1 MLSRGSAPPVQSRH
15 RGSVVAS
22 HLERKYGPV
31 KTPKLLLLAALIC
44 LASLPAMAQ
53 LNDTYVI
60 TASGNSRGAF
70 GTHWMTRFTIFNP
83 HLDSTLNVSVS
94 FLPTGG
100 APGPEKL
107 IELPPNSIAFS
118 DNILDDLYGIE
129 GSGSLLVATFAD
141 DNPDLPDDVLSRSF
155 LVTTD
160 TFNNTPNGT
169 YGQTIPGVW
178 AGLLDY
184 DSDGI
189 SSIAPSVRHGNGWR
203 TNVGAV
209 NLGSCAVNLLVSVF
223 DADGNTILSE
233 APLPIPPYGHNQEP
247 LPVPVEVGSVEFAVA
262 DPCAADDVRYAVVF
276 PYTSTIDNR
285 TGDPTYLTPT
295 LLAEPGILFAKG
307 QKIDPTSLGK
317 KIDSTY
323 ARKVRNHAVRT
334 GTANLK
340 REAAGWR
347 ITQ

>member
-1 MLSRGSAPPVQSRH
+1 M
-15 RGSVVAS
+15 
-22 HLERKYGPV
+22 KN
-31 KTPKLLLLAALIC
+31 PKLLLLAALM
-44 LASLPAMAQ
+44 LLTSLPATAQ

-70 GTHWMTRFTIFNP
+70 GTHWMTRFTLFNP

-107 IELPPNSIAFS
+107 IVLPPNSMAFS
-118 DNILDDLYGIE
+118 ENLLEDLYGIE

-141 DNPDLPDDVLSRSF
+141 DNLHLPDDVLSRSF
-155 LVTTD
+155 LVTSD
-160 TFNNTPNGT
+160 TFNNTPTGT
-169 YGQTIPGVW
+169 FGQTIPGVW

-189 SSIAPSVRHGNGWR
+189 SSVAPNVRHGGNWR

-209 NLGSCAVNLLVSVF
+209 NLGSCAVNLTVNIY
-223 DADGNTILSE
+223 DGNGNTILSQ
-233 APLPIPPYGHNQEP
+233 APLPIPPYGHNQAP
-247 LPVPVEVGSVEFAVA
+247 LPIGVVVGSVEFFVD
-262 DPCAADDVRYAVVF
+262 DPCAENNERYAVVF

-307 QKIDPTSLGK
+307 QKVDPTSLGK
-317 KIDSTY
+317 KIDSAY
-323 ARKVRNHAVRT
+323 ARKVRDHAQRT

-340 REAAGWR
+340 REATGWR
-347 ITQ
+347 ITH

>member
-1 MLSRGSAPPVQSRH
+1 
-15 RGSVVAS
+15 
-22 HLERKYGPV
+22 V
-31 KTPKLLLLAALIC
+31 KNIKLLLLAAIVT

-60 TASGNSRGAF
+60 AAAGNQRGGF
-70 GTHWMTRFTIFNP
+70 GTHWMTRFSLFNP

-107 IELPPNSIAFS
+107 VELPPNSMAYS

-141 DNPDLPDDVLSRSF
+141 DNPGVPDDVLSRSF
-155 LVTTD
+155 LVTSD
-160 TFNNTPNGT
+160 TYNNTGNGT

-178 AGLLDY
+178 SGLLDY

-189 SSIAPSVRHGNGWR
+189 SSVAPIVRNSGAFR

-209 NLGSCAVNLLVSVF
+209 NLGSCGVNLLVSVY
-223 DADGNTILSE
+223 DGDGHTVVSK
-233 APLPIPPYGHNQEP
+233 APLLIPPYGHNQAP
-247 LPVPVEVGSVEFAVA
+247 LPVGINVGSVEFFVD
-262 DPCAADDVRYAVVF
+262 DPCAADTTRYAVVF

-285 TGDPTYLTPT
+285 TGDPTYTTPI

-307 QKIDPTSLGK
+307 QKIDPTTLGK
-317 KIDSTY
+317 KIDTAY
-323 ARKVRNHAVRT
+323 ARNVRNQAQRT
-334 GTANLK
+334 GAAKLTHTDGGLK
-340 REAAGWR
+340 